1 MHDER
6 VLGPELREHLRD
18 RLDQRL
24 GVDAHHLP
32 AGAGRVRQRPEQV
45 EDACGCRARAGSG
58 RRGASRGGGPGR
70 TGSRS
75 RPRRCRRRRRPERGR
90 SARRAPRARRPSR
103 TATTRPGCRAWRS
116 TRPRPRRRSAADV
129 EMLNVSEP
137 SPPVPH
143 VSTRSECV
151 GVAGVTWA
159 RIARAQP
166 AISSGVSPFILS
178 ATRNAAIWA
187 GEASPDITC
196 IIATCASSPERSR
209 PSTSCLIALVITG
222 RPPWRGSSRSGAARA
237 ASAPTRGETVRRAWG
252 LSDGGRP

>member
-1 MHDER
+1 MPSSR
-6 VLGPELREHLRD
+6 RIGPAWRIAGWWACAKRNPKPTSSM
-18 RLDQRL
+18 Q
-24 GVDAHHLP
+24 AATS
-32 AGAGRVRQRPEQV
+32 AGARSIRTPSASSTSADPHRDET
-45 EDACGCRARAGSG
+45 ARLPCLAI
-58 RRGASRGGGPGR
+58 
-70 TGSRS
+70 T
-75 RPRRCRRRRRPERGR
+75 
-90 SARRAPRARRPSR
+90 APAAA
-103 TATTRPGCRAWRS
+103 AT
-116 TRPRPRRRSAADV
+116 SAADV

-237 ASAPTRGETVRRAWG
+237 ASAPTRGGTVRRAWG
-252 LSDGGRP
+252 RSNGGRP